1 MGADRRDCSRCP
13 SPVPAALRQ
22 EPSEDKLS
30 STAGA
35 GAGCQ
40 EPGIALFGAAS
51 RSCRAAIAQLT
62 AQEFTGSRRGVT
74 AGSSGIPPGTGL
86 WVGDT
91 GPGVAPGCG
100 WLTRGHGWHNP
111 VHDAAQ
117 GAPHASRSSAGRV
130 PSGYFAGTAKRS
142 PGKQIRSRAG
152 LKCLKLPVPRAGCA
166 AQPSPEQPCV
176 PAAPNYTAGSGGPGP
191 AQLRGAGT
199 ARPQAKTAS

>member
-1 MGADRRDCSRCP
+1 MGADPRDCSCSP
-13 SPVPAALRQ
+13 SPVPAALQQ

-35 GAGCQ
+35 GAGSQ
-40 EPGIALFGAAS
+40 EPGIALFGAVG

-62 AQEFTGSRRGVT
+62 AREFTGSRRGVT
-74 AGSSGIPPGTGL
+74 AGSAGIPPGSGRAAC
-86 WVGDT
+86 G
-91 GPGVAPGCG
+91 GVAPGRG
-100 WLTRGHGWHNP
+100 WVTRGRGWHNP
-111 VHDAAQ
+111 MHDAAH
-117 GAPHASRSSAGRV
+117 GAPHASCSSAGRV

-142 PGKQIRSRAG
+142 PGKQIRSRAR

-176 PAAPNYTAGSGGPGP
+176 PAAPNYTAGPGGPRP